1 MEISAV
7 EKLKVKTKNNLHI
20 CVGLDTDIRKIPE
33 YLKKSRNP
41 ILEFNKIVIEN
52 TAPCAAAYKINFAF
66 YEKDGLNGIENL
78 IRTIELIPKDV
89 LLIADAKR
97 GDIDNT
103 SLMYAESV
111 FNHFKCDAV
120 TLHPYMGH
128 DSLEPFLNYRD
139 KISFVL
145 ALTSN
150 SGASDFE
157 KLKLD
162 DGSFLFQRTIKK
174 VNEWNINQNCGIVF
188 GATKHEE
195 LVENINLFNDLF
207 VLLPGVGAQGGK
219 LEDVVEVFEKNNN
232 NNYIINVSRALI
244 YCDSTSEFPQKIKNE
259 IEQLNLVVRR
269 VVLKNNNSI

>member
-1 MEISAV
+1 MEISAA

-97 GDIDNT
+97 GDIGNT

-111 FNHFKCDAV
+111 FNHFKFDAV

-139 KISFVL
+139 KINFVL

-174 VNEWNINQNCGIVF
+174 VYEWNINQNCGIVF

-219 LEDVVEVFEKNNN
+219 LEDVVDVFEKNSN

-244 YCDSTSEFPQKIKNE
+244 YCDSTTEFPQKIKNE